1 MTHDAL
7 RAASAARGLARPAPQ
22 HQHELNRWLA
32 YGVEAWL
39 RDVEPILPHLVG
51 YSVWQDEF
59 VRLGEAAERPLVGA
73 RAH

>member
-1 MTHDAL
+1 MP
-7 RAASAARGLARPAPQ
+7 SARPQLHVGWLDLHPDTSMNFQ
-22 HQHELNRWLA
+22 LNRWLA

-39 RDVEPILPHLVG
+39 RDVEPIIPHLVG

>member
-1 MTHDAL
+1 MMP
-7 RAASAARGLARPAPQ
+7 SARPQ
-22 HQHELNRWLA
+22 LHVGWLA

-51 YSVWQDEF
+51 YNVWQDEF

>member
-1 MTHDAL
+1 MP
-7 RAASAARGLARPAPQ
+7 SARPQLHVGWLDLHPDTSMNFQ
-22 HQHELNRWLA
+22 LNRWLA